1 MNVTVDICRRQICH
15 VRNMWSSYFN
25 PAACLMCGKT
35 LFDSM
40 WVALQKLCS
49 SDTCY
54 IIESEDTSSEFLIK
68 FVGRAAVVQC
78 GMFFSAVETL

>member
-1 MNVTVDICRRQICH
+1 
-15 VRNMWSSYFN
+15 
-25 PAACLMCGKT
+25 MCGKT

-40 WVALQKLCS
+40 WVALQKYI
-49 SDTCY
+49 SDTYY